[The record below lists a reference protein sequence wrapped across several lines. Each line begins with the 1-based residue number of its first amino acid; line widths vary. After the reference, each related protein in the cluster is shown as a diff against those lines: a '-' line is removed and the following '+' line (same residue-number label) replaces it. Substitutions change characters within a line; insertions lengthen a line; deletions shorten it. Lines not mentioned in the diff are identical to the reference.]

1 LKEHQDAMAD
11 ITADAVAIIAKKL
24 PPDKRNLQM
33 SDRLDEIGIDSLMGV
48 ELMFDLEEKFDIQIP
63 FNANDAK
70 LEFETV
76 GEVVEAI
83 KKITGKS

>member
-1 LKEHQDAMAD
+1 MAD
-11 ITADAVAIIAKKL
+11 ITAEVVAIIAKKL
-24 PPDKRNLQM
+24 PPEKRNLQM

-48 ELMFDLEEKFDIQIP
+48 EMIFDLEEKFDIQIP

-83 KKITGKS
+83 KKITGNP

>member
-1 LKEHQDAMAD
+1 MAD
-11 ITADAVAIIAKKL
+11 ITSEVIAIITKKL

-33 SDRLDEIGIDSLMGV
+33 TDRLDEIGLDSLMGV
-48 ELMFDLEEKFDIQIP
+48 EMIFDLEEKYDIQIP

-83 KKITGKS
+83 KKITGRS

>member
-1 LKEHQDAMAD
+1 MTD
-11 ITADAVAIIAKKL
+11 ITADVVAIIAKKL

-33 SDRLDEIGIDSLMGV
+33 TDRLDEIGIDSLMGV

-70 LEFETV
+70 MEFETV

-83 KKITGKS
+83 KKITGQA

>member
-1 LKEHQDAMAD
+1 MAD
-11 ITADAVAIIAKKL
+11 ITADVVAIIAKKL

-33 SDRLDEIGIDSLMGV
+33 TDRLDEIGIDSLMGV
-48 ELMFDLEEKFDIQIP
+48 EMIFDLEEKFDIQIP

>member
-1 LKEHQDAMAD
+1 M
-11 ITADAVAIIAKKL
+11 VAIIAKKL

-33 SDRLDEIGIDSLMGV
+33 TDRLDEIGIDSLMGV

-83 KKITGKS
+83 KKITGRS

>member
-1 LKEHQDAMAD
+1 MAD
-11 ITADAVAIIAKKL
+11 ITADVVAIIAKKL

-33 SDRLDEIGIDSLMGV
+33 TDRLDEIGIDSLMGV

-76 GEVVEAI
+76 GEVVEAV

>member
-1 LKEHQDAMAD
+1 MAD
-11 ITADAVAIIAKKL
+11 ITADVVAIIAKKL
-24 PPDKRNLQM
+24 PPEKRNLQM
-33 SDRLDEIGIDSLMGV
+33 TDRLDEIGIDSLMGV

-83 KKITGKS
+83 KKITGRS

>member
-1 LKEHQDAMAD
+1 LKEHQGAMTD
-11 ITADAVAIIAKKL
+11 ITADVVAIIAKKL

-33 SDRLDEIGIDSLMGV
+33 TDRLDEIGIDSLMGV

-70 LEFETV
+70 LEYETV

-83 KKITGKS
+83 KKITGQS

>member
-1 LKEHQDAMAD
+1 MAD
-11 ITADAVAIIAKKL
+11 ITADVVAIIAKKL
-24 PPDKRNLQM
+24 PPEKRNLQM

-48 ELMFDLEEKFDIQIP
+48 EMIFDLEEKFDIQIP

-70 LEFETV
+70 LEYETV

>member
-1 LKEHQDAMAD
+1 MAD
-11 ITADAVAIIAKKL
+11 ITADVVAIIAKKL

-33 SDRLDEIGIDSLMGV
+33 TDRLDEIGIDSLMGV

-83 KKITGKS
+83 KKITGRS

>member
-1 LKEHQDAMAD
+1 MAD
-11 ITADAVAIIAKKL
+11 ITADVVAIIAKKL
-24 PPDKRNLQM
+24 PPDKRNPQM
-33 SDRLDEIGIDSLMGV
+33 TDRLDEIGIDSLMGV

-70 LEFETV
+70 MEFETV
-76 GEVVEAI
+76 GEVVDAI

>member
-1 LKEHQDAMAD
+1 MAD
-11 ITADAVAIIAKKL
+11 ITADVVAIIAKKL

-33 SDRLDEIGIDSLMGV
+33 TDRLDEIGIDSLMSV

-83 KKITGKS
+83 KKITGQS

>member
-1 LKEHQDAMAD
+1 MAD
-11 ITADAVAIIAKKL
+11 ITADVVAIISKKL
-24 PPDKRNLQM
+24 PPEKRNLKM
-33 SDRLDEIGIDSLMGV
+33 TDRLDEIGIDSLMGV

-83 KKITGKS
+83 KKITGRA

>member
-1 LKEHQDAMAD
+1 MAD
-11 ITADAVAIIAKKL
+11 ITADVVAIIAKKL
-24 PPDKRNLQM
+24 PPDKRDLQM
-33 SDRLDEIGIDSLMGV
+33 TDRLDEIGIDSLMGV

-70 LEFETV
+70 MEFETV
-76 GEVVEAI
+76 GEVVDAI

>member
-1 LKEHQDAMAD
+1 MAD
-11 ITADAVAIIAKKL
+11 ITADVVAIIAKKL

-33 SDRLDEIGIDSLMGV
+33 TDRLDEIGIDSLMGV

-70 LEFETV
+70 LEYETV

-83 KKITGKS
+83 KKITGRT

>member
-1 LKEHQDAMAD
+1 MAD
-11 ITADAVAIIAKKL
+11 ITADVVAIIAKKL

-48 ELMFDLEEKFDIQIP
+48 EMIFDLEERFDIQIP

-70 LEFETV
+70 LEYETV

-83 KKITGKS
+83 KKITGNS

>member
-1 LKEHQDAMAD
+1 MGDV
-11 ITADAVAIIAKKL
+11 TADVIAIIGKKL

-33 SDRLDEIGIDSLMGV
+33 TDRLDEIGIDSLMAV
-48 ELMFDLEEKFDIQIP
+48 EMIFDLEEKFDIQIP
-63 FNANDAK
+63 FNANDAT

-76 GEVVEAI
+76 GEVVAAI

>member
-1 LKEHQDAMAD
+1 MAD
-11 ITADAVAIIAKKL
+11 LTEDVVAIIAKKL
-24 PPDKRNLQM
+24 PPNKRNLQLT
-33 SDRLDEIGIDSLMGV
+33 DRLDEIGIDSLMGV

-83 KKITGKS
+83 KKITGRS

>member
-1 LKEHQDAMAD
+1 MAD
-11 ITADAVAIIAKKL
+11 ITADVVAIIAKKL
-24 PPDKRNLQM
+24 PPDKRELQM
-33 SDRLDEIGIDSLMGV
+33 TDRLDEIGIDSLMGV
-48 ELMFDLEEKFDIQIP
+48 EMMFDLEEKFDIQIP

-70 LEFETV
+70 LEYETV

>member
-1 LKEHQDAMAD
+1 MAD
-11 ITADAVAIIAKKL
+11 VTADVIAIIGKKL

-33 SDRLDEIGIDSLMGV
+33 TDRLDEIGVDSLMAV
-48 ELMFDLEEKFDIQIP
+48 EMIFDLEEKFDIQIP

-83 KKITGKS
+83 KKITGQS

>member
-1 LKEHQDAMAD
+1 MSDV
-11 ITADAVAIIAKKL
+11 TADVIAIIARKL
-24 PPDKRNLQM
+24 PPEKRNLDLA
-33 SDRLDEIGIDSLMGV
+33 DRLDEIGVDSLAAV
-48 ELMFDLEEKFDIQIP
+48 EMIFDLEEKFDIQIP
-63 FNANDAK
+63 FKANDAK

>member
-1 LKEHQDAMAD
+1 MAD
-11 ITADAVAIIAKKL
+11 ITADVVAIIAKKL

-33 SDRLDEIGIDSLMGV
+33 TDRLDEIGIDSLMGV

-83 KKITGKS
+83 KKITGRA

>member
-1 LKEHQDAMAD
+1 MTD
-11 ITADAVAIIAKKL
+11 ITADVVAIIAKKL

-33 SDRLDEIGIDSLMGV
+33 TDRLDEIGIDSLMGV

-83 KKITGKS
+83 KKITGRS

>member
-1 LKEHQDAMAD
+1 MAD
-11 ITADAVAIIAKKL
+11 ITADVVAIIAKKL

-33 SDRLDEIGIDSLMGV
+33 ADRLDEIGIDSLMGV
-48 ELMFDLEEKFDIQIP
+48 ELMFDLEEKYDIQIP

-83 KKITGKS
+83 KKITGRS

>member
-1 LKEHQDAMAD
+1 MAD
-11 ITADAVAIIAKKL
+11 ITSEVIAIITKKL

-33 SDRLDEIGIDSLMGV
+33 TDRLDEIGLDSLMGV
-48 ELMFDLEEKFDIQIP
+48 EMIFDLEEKYDIQIP
-63 FNANDAK
+63 FNANEAK

-83 KKITGKS
+83 KKITGRA

>member
-1 LKEHQDAMAD
+1 MAD
-11 ITADAVAIIAKKL
+11 ITADVVAIIAKKL
-24 PPDKRNLQM
+24 PPENRNLQM

-48 ELMFDLEEKFDIQIP
+48 EMIFDLEEKFDIQIP

-83 KKITGKS
+83 KKITGNS

>member
-1 LKEHQDAMAD
+1 MAD
-11 ITADAVAIIAKKL
+11 ITADVIAIIAKKL
-24 PPDKRNLQM
+24 PPENRNLQM

-48 ELMFDLEEKFDIQIP
+48 EMIFDLEEKFDIQIP

>member
-1 LKEHQDAMAD
+1 MAD
-11 ITADAVAIIAKKL
+11 ITADVVAIIAKKL

-33 SDRLDEIGIDSLMGV
+33 TDRLDEIGIDSLMGV

-70 LEFETV
+70 MEFETV

>member
-1 LKEHQDAMAD
+1 M
-11 ITADAVAIIAKKL
+11 TALIGKKL

-33 SDRLDEIGIDSLMGV
+33 ADWLDEIGIDSLMAV
-48 ELMFDLEEKFDIQIP
+48 EMIFDLEAKFDIQIP

-76 GEVVEAI
+76 GEIVAAI

>member
-1 LKEHQDAMAD
+1 MAD
-11 ITADAVAIIAKKL
+11 ITADVVAIIAKKL
-24 PPDKRNLQM
+24 PPDKRDLQM

-76 GEVVEAI
+76 GEVVEAV